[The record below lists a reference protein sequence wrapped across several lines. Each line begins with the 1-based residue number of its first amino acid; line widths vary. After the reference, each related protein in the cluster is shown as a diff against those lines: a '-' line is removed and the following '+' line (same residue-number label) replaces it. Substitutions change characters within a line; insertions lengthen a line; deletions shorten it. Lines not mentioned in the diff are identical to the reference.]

1 MFILIAV
8 VIACA
13 AGIIAH
19 FVLPRRDLRG
29 AAVSGALATVTAA
42 VVYTALQWAGLAED
56 NVWLWV
62 ASIGGGV
69 AAGFFGTLMLTRVR
83 ERRDAERAVAL
94 GLTPKG

>member
-1 MFILIAV
+1 MFILIAL

-29 AAVSGALATVTAA
+29 AALSGALATVTAG
-42 VVYTALQWAGLAED
+42 VVYTALQWAGLGQD

-62 ASIGGGV
+62 ASLGGGI
-69 AAGFFGTLMLTRVR
+69 AMGFFGTLALTRLR
-83 ERRDAERAVAL
+83 ERHDAERAAAL
-94 GLTPKG
+94 GLTPKV